1 MPQSTITLFSCILF
15 FYSSGYKQQNG
26 IEISHFNTTNQKLV
40 GDGYDLVSYFSEKE
54 PVKGKPTYDNDFEQQ
69 KWVKVELYRFGGNLR
84 TNNSDLIRFCKKHT
98 LT

>member
-40 GDGYDLVSYFSEKE
+40 VEVMIWWKSPSKQFRSNMLLQKAHADLKGYQNKYIYLPPSQCQWEYSEWS
-54 PVKGKPTYDNDFEQQ
+54 P
-69 KWVKVELYRFGGNLR
+69 
-84 TNNSDLIRFCKKHT
+84 
-98 LT
+98 

>member
-54 PVKGKPTYDNDFEQQ
+54 PVKGKPTISRSSFFLSQENKNGLRLNYTDL
-69 KWVKVELYRFGGNLR
+69 VEISKQ
-84 TNNSDLIRFCKKHT
+84 TIQI
-98 LT
+98 